1 MDKMKVALC
10 VGGISQQ
17 GWVHEIAEWL
27 AEQEEFE
34 CGAVI
39 VADGELPAAP
49 GLPWTGTTLSN
60 VARLEG
66 RMLETRYR
74 TQLVSRDLSSSLA
87 HGTPVLPL
95 TLTLGP
101 AGSRVAA
108 DPAQIQAIAGLG
120 LDAILVLGLP
130 AVRGGLSGAA
140 RRGAWLLAH
149 SELGGQAD
157 VTHAGFWEVYQRA
170 DHTTLKLWRLGET
183 ESVGDELL
191 DMRSFNTEMFWLKN
205 RARALSLG
213 NLMVYDTL
221 RSLRLPEGRK
231 STSTNNLHVHTGM
244 ARPVPAPRDGA
255 AYLARQAWLAS
266 SMVMRRALKKNV
278 RWRIGM
284 CPTGRQ
290 QVLTS
295 DAAIMV
301 PPKCPTGRQQVL
313 TSDAAIMVPPKGRF
327 FADPFV
333 CTRDGRP
340 YIFFEDY
347 YFRERKGKISV
358 ATFENGAFD
367 FLGVVLDLPYHLSY
381 PYIFEH
387 EGNTYMVPETCG
399 NRTIELWKCTEF
411 PLKWE
416 LSKTL
421 MNNISAVDTIV
432 FPYGGYWWLFTNI
445 DRTDGLS
452 HCDELFAFYAEKPDA
467 TEWIPHAQ
475 NPIVNSPIK
484 ARNAGMVMAED
495 GSVIRCA
502 QTQGFLHYG
511 KGVSLN
517 RIEQL
522 SPSAYSEVDGP
533 VNYPH
538 FLRKPFASMHHWH
551 HHGGHT
557 VFDFAFME

>member
-1 MDKMKVALC
+1 MDKKKVALC

-17 GWVHEIAEWL
+17 GWVHDIAEWL
-27 AEQEEFE
+27 TQQDDFE
-34 CGAVI
+34 CSAII
-39 VADGELPAAP
+39 VADGDIPP
-49 GLPWTGTTLSN
+49 PRVLPWGANTLGT
-60 VARLEG
+60 VARLES
-66 RMLETRYR
+66 RMLETRQR
-74 TQLVSRDLSSSLA
+74 AQLASRDLSVSVPPD
-87 HGTPVLPL
+87 TPVLPL
-95 TLTLGP
+95 TLLRGS
-101 AGSRVAA
+101 AGSRIAA
-108 DPAQIQAIAGLG
+108 TPLQLQALAD
-120 LDAILVLGLP
+120 LDLDVILVLGLP
-130 AVRGGLSGAA
+130 AIRGALAGVAA
-140 RRGAWLLAH
+140 GGAWLLAH
-149 SELGGQAD
+149 SELGGQPD
-157 VTHAGFWEVYQRA
+157 VTHAGFWEVFQRA
-170 DHTTLKLWRLGET
+170 DHTTLKLWRLGTAEN
-183 ESVGDELL
+183 GDELL

-213 NLMVYDTL
+213 NLMVFDTL
-221 RSLRLPEGRK
+221 RTLDHPEGRK
-231 STSTNNLHVHTGM
+231 PASPNNLHVHTGM
-244 ARPVPAPRDGA
+244 GRPLPVTWDGA

-266 SMVMRRALKKNV
+266 SLVFRRAMKRNV

-284 CPTGRQ
+284 CPTGHQ

-295 DAAIMV
+295 DAAV
-301 PPKCPTGRQQVL
+301 
-313 TSDAAIMVPPKGRF
+313 MVPPKGRF

-358 ATFENGAFD
+358 ATFENGAFQ

-387 EGNTYMVPETCG
+387 AGNTYMVPETCG

-416 LSKTL
+416 LEITL

-445 DRTDGLS
+445 DRTNGQS
-452 HCDELFAFYAEKPDA
+452 HCDELFAFYADAPDS
-467 TEWIPHAQ
+467 TQWTPHAQ
-475 NPIVNSPIK
+475 NPIINSPIK
-484 ARNAGMVMAED
+484 ARNAGMVMADD

-522 SPSAYSEVDGP
+522 SPSAYSETDGP
-533 VNYPH
+533 VNYPY